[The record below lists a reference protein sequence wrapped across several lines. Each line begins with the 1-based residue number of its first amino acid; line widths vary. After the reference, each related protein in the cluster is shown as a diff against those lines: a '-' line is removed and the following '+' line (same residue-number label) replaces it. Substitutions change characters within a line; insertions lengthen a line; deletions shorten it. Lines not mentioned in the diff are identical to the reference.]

1 VSGDASLPFR
11 ITAILFPIF
20 AIVAAG
26 YFYAR
31 RHKPEMAVANRLNM
45 DVFVPALV
53 FAAMAGKSF
62 DLAAYGPLALG
73 ALLLLLTCGL
83 AAWPVARLLGV
94 PAKTFV
100 PPMLFNNSGNIGLP
114 LAVLA
119 WGEAALPAAVIL
131 FMVENTLHFSLGA
144 RLLDPRARLLTLWRI
159 PVVAAAVAGLTLFAA
174 GLLGLALWLLRQ
186 DIAWRTVR
194 QAGLTRYIAFCL
206 LAGYGWLFV
215 GGLLGVAGGFLPGS
229 PLRDATLHAIGLGF
243 VFSMIFGHGPLI
255 LPALARVRVAYHPV
269 FYGPLV
275 VLHVSLVLRVAA
287 DLGTAPLAAVANAAA
302 LALFI
307 LTMITGILRGRTR
320 ADRALP
326 GSRVTRST
334 HR

>member
-1 VSGDASLPFR
+1 MSGDASLPFR

-159 PVVAAAVAGLTLFAA
+159 PVVAAAVAGLVVAVFKLPLWPPAVTAVKMLGDVSVPLLLFSLGVRMTDVSFGDWKISLVGAIGRPLLGMAVAWGIVQALGLQGQQAAMLVVFGSLPPAVLNFLFAERYKQEPQRVA
-174 GLLGLALWLLRQ
+174 SIVLVGNLAALVFLPLSLAL
-186 DIAWRTVR
+186 
-194 QAGLTRYIAFCL
+194 
-206 LAGYGWLFV
+206 
-215 GGLLGVAGGFLPGS
+215 
-229 PLRDATLHAIGLGF
+229 
-243 VFSMIFGHGPLI
+243 
-255 LPALARVRVAYHPV
+255 
-269 FYGPLV
+269 
-275 VLHVSLVLRVAA
+275 VL
-287 DLGTAPLAAVANAAA
+287 
-302 LALFI
+302 
-307 LTMITGILRGRTR
+307 
-320 ADRALP
+320 
-326 GSRVTRST
+326 
-334 HR
+334 